1 MQFVEIYFN
10 DLDEAGLT
18 FHCPL
23 NSLAAFQIA
32 TTAGCLMIR
41 STEIA

>member
-1 MQFVEIYFN
+1 MPFVGVYFN
-10 DLDEAGLT
+10 DFEEGGLI